1 MANSPKTLPEGL
13 PEGLPDFLPDF
24 LPESRSGSFE
34 SHPMGDFQNSQSAE
48 ISADFWKTSG
58 RTSVTVLGDVAHQK
72 TRLPDYFQRNFCHNV
87 TNRQIRLMK

>member
-1 MANSPKTLPEGL
+1 MKTY
-13 PEGLPDFLPDF
+13 FF
-24 LPESRSGSFE
+24 QIIKIMWSRV
-34 SHPMGDFQNSQSAE
+34 PLGDFQNSQSAE

-58 RTSVTVLGDVAHQK
+58 RTFVTVLGDVAHQK